1 MRKNNRRGARVARFF
16 IFEAQTTLDRSSKYF
31 ILCLCM
37 KAIRDKQLKLQV
49 E

>member
-16 IFEAQTTLDRSSKYF
+16 NFEAQTTLDRSSKYL
-31 ILCLCM
+31 ILCLSM
-37 KAIRDKQLKLQV
+37 KAVRDKQLKLQV